1 MINRQM
7 NEVEVECLPGDL
19 PEAIEVDLVNLGV
32 GDSLHL
38 SDLVLPTGVV
48 LVALT
53 HGEGQDQ
60 AVVGVLM
67 PRGEKTEEGSEEGAP
82 GESAE
87 S

>member
-1 MINRQM
+1 MAKARI
-7 NEVEVECLPGDL
+7 
-19 PEAIEVDLVNLGV
+19 
-32 GDSLHL
+32 
-38 SDLVLPTGVV
+38 
-48 LVALT
+48 
-53 HGEGQDQ
+53 Q